1 MKRFDIAPEI
11 EIFDLSHIQ
20 GAMRLIDVG
29 LMSPRPH
36 VQFVMGVQNAIPAD
50 ERLLDTIA
58 SSI

>member
-36 VQFVMGVQNAIPAD
+36 VQFVMGSP
-50 ERLLDTIA
+50 ERDPGG
-58 SSI
+58 